1 MSEFSDLLT
10 GEFTVW
16 GVTVQ
21 NWMLLA
27 NGSAEGTVGPS
38 GRRMTSLLAHE
49 PMQNPFKAD
58 GT

>member
-1 MSEFSDLLT
+1 MSRFSDLLT

-27 NGSAEGTVGPS
+27 TMIFIISITVL
-38 GRRMTSLLAHE
+38 RKTL
-49 PMQNPFKAD
+49 
-58 GT
+58 

>member
-1 MSEFSDLLT
+1 MSQFSGLLT

-27 NGSAEGTVGPS
+27 TMIFIISITVL
-38 GRRMTSLLAHE
+38 RKTL
-49 PMQNPFKAD
+49 
-58 GT
+58 